1 MLATQRTALIGF
13 AELIRSRPDDQQTL
27 RNSDLTPSVLITGAA
42 RRIGRRIALDLAHD
56 GWAVAIHCNASR
68 TDAEMLK
75 REIEAGGGRSVIV
88 EGDLARA
95 DVPERLIGEAN
106 GALGPLTC
114 LVNNASRFEPDEAGS
129 LTLDSWAA
137 HLDTNLRAPVFLS
150 QSFAA
155 QVPVDAQGNI
165 INIID
170 QRVWRLTPKF
180 FSYTAS
186 KSALWTVTRTL
197 AQALAPRIR
206 VNAIGPGPALPNV
219 RMDEEDFA
227 RQARLTLLK
236 RGTSPE
242 EISAA
247 VKYILSARAMTGQMI
262 VLDGGQHLL
271 WQTRDVMDVKE

>member
-1 MLATQRTALIGF
+1 MTERRDPAGA
-13 AELIRSRPDDQQTL
+13 
-27 RNSDLTPSVLITGAA
+27 VLITGAA
-42 RRIGRRIALDLAHD
+42 RRIGRRIALDLARD
-56 GWAVAIHCNASR
+56 GWAVAIHCNSSLE
-68 TDAEMLK
+68 DAGTLK
-75 REIEAGGGRSVIV
+75 SEIEAAGGRSAIV
-88 EGDLARA
+88 QGDLAEA
-95 DVPERLIGEAN
+95 AVPERLVAEATK
-106 GALGPLTC
+106 ALGPLTC

-129 LTLDSWAA
+129 VTLDSWAA

-150 QSFAA
+150 QHFAA
-155 QVPVDAQGNI
+155 RLPAGAQGNI

-170 QRVWRLTPKF
+170 QRVWKLTPKF

-219 RMDEEDFA
+219 RMDEQDFA
-227 RQARLTLLK
+227 RQSRLTLLK

-247 VKYILSARAMTGQMI
+247 VKYILSAPAMTGQMI
-262 VLDGGQHLL
+262 VLDGWQHLL
-271 WQTRDVMDVKE
+271 WQTRDVTEVEE

>member
-1 MLATQRTALIGF
+1 MS
-13 AELIRSRPDDQQTL
+13 SRKKTG
-27 RNSDLTPSVLITGAA
+27 SVLITGAA
-42 RRIGRRIALDLAHD
+42 RRIGRRIALDLARE
-56 GWAVAIHCNASR
+56 GWAVAIHCKSSR
-68 TDAEMLK
+68 ADAEALK
-75 REIEAGGGRSVIV
+75 VEIDKDGGRSVIV
-88 EGDLARA
+88 QGDLARA
-95 DVPERLIGEAN
+95 DVPERLIAEASR
-106 GALGPLTC
+106 ALGPLTC
-114 LVNNASRFEPDEAGS
+114 LINNASRFEPDEAAS
-129 LTLDSWAA
+129 VTLDSWAA

-155 QVPVDAQGNI
+155 QLPAGMDGNI

-170 QRVWRLTPKF
+170 QRVWKLTPKF

-247 VKYILSARAMTGQMI
+247 VKYILSATAMTGQMI

-271 WQTRDVMDVKE
+271 WQTRDVTDVKE

>member
-1 MLATQRTALIGF
+1 MTG
-13 AELIRSRPDDQQTL
+13 
-27 RNSDLTPSVLITGAA
+27 SVLITGAA
-42 RRIGRRIALDLAHD
+42 RRIGRRIALDLARD
-56 GWAVAIHCNASR
+56 GRAVAIHCNTSR
-68 TDAEMLK
+68 ADAETLMK
-75 REIEAGGGRSVIV
+75 EIAAGGGRSVV
-88 EGDLARA
+88 VQGDLARA
-95 DVPERLIGEAN
+95 DVPERLIAEAAQ
-106 GALGPLTC
+106 ALGPLTC

-129 LTLDSWAA
+129 VTPDSWAQ
-137 HLDTNLRAPVFLS
+137 HLDTNLRAPVFLA
-150 QSFAA
+150 QYFAA
-155 QVPVDAQGNI
+155 QVPADGQGNI

-170 QRVWRLTPKF
+170 QRVWKLTPKF

-247 VKYILSARAMTGQMI
+247 VRYILSAQAMTGQMI

>member
-1 MLATQRTALIGF
+1 MTG
-13 AELIRSRPDDQQTL
+13 
-27 RNSDLTPSVLITGAA
+27 SVLITGAA
-42 RRIGRRIALDLAHD
+42 RRIGRRMALDLASD
-56 GWAVAIHCNASR
+56 GWAVAIHCNTSR
-68 TDAEMLK
+68 AEAETLK
-75 REIEAGGGRSVIV
+75 QEIAGLGGRSVIV
-88 EGDLARA
+88 QGDLVRA
-95 DVPERLIGEAN
+95 DVPERLIAEAVQ
-106 GALGPLTC
+106 GLGPLTC

-129 LTLDSWAA
+129 VTPDGWAQ
-137 HLDTNLRAPVFLS
+137 HLDINVRAPVFLA
-150 QSFAA
+150 QHFAA
-155 QVPVDAQGNI
+155 QVPADGQGNI
-165 INIID
+165 INLID
-170 QRVWRLTPKF
+170 QRVWKLTPKF

-219 RMDEEDFA
+219 RMDEDDFA
-227 RQARLTLLK
+227 RQARLTLLE

-247 VKYILSARAMTGQMI
+247 VKYILSAQAMTGQMI